1 MPVSSQAR
9 KRRVTFG
16 AGFVVDKHS
25 TGHALHQV
33 LALRNRHRL
42 DLEKRLFDEAQRMIA
57 FAPSDGTV
65 QTTTLA
71 VAKLVTQE
79 LIAV

>member
-1 MPVSSQAR
+1 
-9 KRRVTFG
+9 
-16 AGFVVDKHS
+16 
-25 TGHALHQV
+25 
-33 LALRNRHRL
+33 
-42 DLEKRLFDEAQRMIA
+42 MIT